1 YPVDESWHFGI
12 EVQSYGVDV
21 DHVDVALGE
30 FSEATLLGAL
40 SPPDPLHLVTLE
52 WKGQLVEVLGDVPGE
67 GHGQVEVQPESGVR
81 IVLAVRLEPM
91 QGVDLLAR
99 RALRHQ
105 RLQILRG
112 RSLHRS
118 EADAI

>member
-30 FSEATLLGAL
+30 FSEATLLGTL
-40 SPPDPLHLVTLE
+40 SPPDPLHLITLE
-52 WKGQLVEVLGDVPGE
+52 RKGQLVEVLGDVPGE
-67 GHGQVEVQPESGVR
+67 GHGQVEVQPEAGVR

-91 QGVDLLAR
+91 QG
-99 RALRHQ
+99 
-105 RLQILRG
+105 
-112 RSLHRS
+112 RS
-118 EADAI
+118 EEHTSELQARFDIVCRLLLEKNK